1 MGGRGA
7 SSGGGSGGTV
17 AQKDMMDR
25 IKRNSERQGVITDLR
40 FSKQKNGNIK
50 FTYTNTMTNTKNN
63 VGWIDKN
70 GDVSYKRSE

>member
-7 SSGGGSGGTV
+7 SSGGGGTF

-25 IKRNSERQGVITDLR
+25 IKRNSEKQGVITDLK
-40 FSKQKNGNIK
+40 FNKPKNGTIK
-50 FTYTNTMTNTKNN
+50 FSYTNTMTNTKNN

-70 GDVSYKRSE
+70 GNVSYEKRK